1 MSFNQLI
8 DILKARKILVASV
21 FFTIVALV
29 VVISFLLPSK
39 YTATAAVII
48 DAKSPDP
55 INGMIMPGTML
66 PSYIATQLDVIR
78 SDRVTIKA
86 IRRLKLNET
95 PQLREQWQQDTNGVG
110 DFEAWLAELL
120 QNHLDVVPAKESSV
134 INIAYTGLDP
144 NFAAALTNAFV
155 QAYIDTTLELRV
167 EPARRFTTLFNEQA
181 KQSREK
187 LEDAQTRL
195 SAFQREKGLLV
206 TDERLDIENARLL
219 DLSTQLVGL
228 QALSAESRSRHS
240 SAGAN
245 SVEVLNNPVVAGL
258 KADLS
263 RQEARLKELS
273 ARFGG
278 EHPQV
283 VELQANISELRVK
296 IDNEVS
302 RVTSSMSISNKV
314 NTSRADQT
322 RNDLQMQREKL
333 LKMKAIRDEASV
345 LQRDVENAQ
354 RAYDALQT
362 RYAQTSL
369 ESQSN
374 QTDVSILK
382 LASPPPSASSP
393 KIMINIILSVVLGGM
408 LAVGIALLRE
418 SRDRRIRT
426 ESDILE
432 HAGSSLLGIM
442 PKSKDAKK
450 GTLLPVKVSPRLTAR
465 SLPELPTPN

>member
-8 DILKARKILVASV
+8 DILKARKMLVASV
-21 FFTIVALV
+21 FFTIVTLV

-48 DAKSPDP
+48 DSKSPDP
-55 INGMIMPGTML
+55 INGMIMPGAML
-66 PSYIATQLDVIR
+66 PSHIATQLDVIR

-86 IRRLKLNET
+86 IRRLKLNEA
-95 PQLREQWQQDTNGVG
+95 PQLREQWQEDTKGVG

-120 QNHLDVVPAKESSV
+120 QGHLDVVPAKESSV
-134 INIAYTGLDP
+134 INIAYTGSDP

-155 QAYIDTTLELRV
+155 QSYIDTTLELRV

-187 LEDAQTRL
+187 LEDAQTTL
-195 SAFQREKGLLV
+195 SVFQREKGLLV

-219 DLSTQLVGL
+219 NLSTQLVGL
-228 QALSAESRSRHS
+228 QALSAESRSRQS

-245 SVEVLNNPVVAGL
+245 SAEVLNNPVVAGL

-273 ARFGG
+273 ARFGA

-283 VELQANISELRVK
+283 VELQANISELRIK
-296 IDNEVS
+296 IDNEIA

-314 NTSRADQT
+314 NTSRTDQT
-322 RNDLQMQREKL
+322 RNDLQMQRENL
-333 LKMKAIRDEASV
+333 LKMKATRDEASV

-382 LASPPPSASSP
+382 LASPPPAASSP
-393 KIMINIILSVVLGGM
+393 KIMINTILSIVLGGM
-408 LAVGIALLRE
+408 LAVGIAVLRE

-432 HAGSSLLGIM
+432 HAGSILLGIM

-450 GTLLPVKVSPRLTAR
+450 GILLPVKVSPRLAAR